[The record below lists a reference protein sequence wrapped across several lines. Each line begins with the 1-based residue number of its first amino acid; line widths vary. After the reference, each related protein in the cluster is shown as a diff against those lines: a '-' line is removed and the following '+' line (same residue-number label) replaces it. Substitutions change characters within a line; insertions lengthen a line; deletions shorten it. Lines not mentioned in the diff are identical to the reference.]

1 MPSFSLPNHLLW
13 HPPPPR
19 SRPRESLRCLMLK
32 VFLVTFVALQYHSSA
47 LLQANITLSSL
58 TLVPGRMMRVMKGG
72 GRMGSADNSLAV
84 QQRWRPSRSHLGA
97 VISRGGFSSRY
108 RSCYTSSAHSSSS
121 NEDEGFTNDKTGIRI
136 NKCFKEFVSRRES
149 DRYVA
154 DGRVQING
162 VVAKPGARV
171 FPGDCVTLDGKPV
184 SWEKLAIVREDGDL
198 ESQFVYIKYWKPR
211 GVICTTDTRIEGNI
225 IDAVSHPKRIYPVG
239 RLDKDTSGLILLT
252 SDGRVPNSIL
262 RSILHSLAK
271 KNKGEEEYPTK
282 LQRLDAQAAARRAAS
297 GKKSKEYRV
306 EVNRAI
312 TERHLTMLR
321 EGVLITTVA
330 QRDRKAKPLTAY
342 TLPAQVERI
351 ADNKVLMTIYEGRN
365 RQIRKMMEALGYK
378 VVKLHRL
385 KVMGIDLD
393 RLVPGSWVPLNE
405 IEMKWIRGGLSPS
418 KE

>member
-1 MPSFSLPNHLLW
+1 
-13 HPPPPR
+13 
-19 SRPRESLRCLMLK
+19 
-32 VFLVTFVALQYHSSA
+32 
-47 LLQANITLSSL
+47 
-58 TLVPGRMMRVMKGG
+58 
-72 GRMGSADNSLAV
+72 MGSADNSLAV

-262 RSILHSLAK
+262 R
-271 KNKGEEEYPTK
+271 
-282 LQRLDAQAAARRAAS
+282 AS

-385 KVMGIDLD
+385 KVMGIG
-393 RLVPGSWVPLNE
+393 R
-405 IEMKWIRGGLSPS
+405 
-418 KE
+418 